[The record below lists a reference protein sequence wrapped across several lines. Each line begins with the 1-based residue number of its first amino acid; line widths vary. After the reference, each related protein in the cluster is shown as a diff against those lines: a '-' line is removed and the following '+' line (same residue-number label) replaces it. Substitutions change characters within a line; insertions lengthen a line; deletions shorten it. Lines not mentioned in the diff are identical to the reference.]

1 MNNGLRRV
9 AMAVALGALLV
20 LAGCSSEELGSSEK
34 PAGTEA
40 GGNTIVLGVKEVR
53 SAVTRSQHTGSMDFT
68 QLKSTGFGV
77 YGYQGTYNSS
87 SSKPTL
93 FADNASNTHVTWVSG
108 GTDPTT
114 TLVHPGSWIYTA
126 TATDQKE
133 WVTTDKYTFFAY
145 APYMAD
151 ASNSGPGITSVKT
164 DVVAGDPTIGYTVA
178 EDPAQSVDLLWGVR
192 SDDGTADASSVNNGK
207 PWLNCTQMETAS
219 TVLFT
224 FCHALC
230 AVGFHAQVMA
240 DQTNDTDNL
249 GDMSRLGTIGSA
261 TGCKVTLRSI
271 TLTPVTT
278 SFTKSAVLNLN
289 NDTKFRPNWS
299 GPSGTIASLALDDG
313 TTAGHGTISS
323 ALLDPVANKAT
334 DDYYS
339 SGTTLNVNGSQTG
352 VMADVSVPGIT
363 ETANAQPVIANND
376 LFMLIPQD
384 KQDYTVRIQ
393 YYMTYK
399 TGEDTY
405 GEDTYHRQSFEG
417 TATLSNIELMAGV
430 KYYFNLV
437 FGLTTFKVS
446 VDAVDWNESTSSVTI
461 ATETGTSASNSLARE
476 MRSED

>member
-1 MNNGLRRV
+1 MRNENEEMKNGLRRV
-9 AMAVALGALLV
+9 AMAVALGVLLV

-77 YGYQGTYNSS
+77 YGYQGAYNSS
-87 SSKPTL
+87 TSKPTL
-93 FADNASNTHVTWVSG
+93 FATGANTKVTFETG

-114 TLVHPGSWIYTA
+114 ALVHPGSWKYAETA
-126 TATDQKE
+126 ANQKE

-145 APYMAD
+145 APYMSAGEGTRGTD
-151 ASNSGPGITSVKT
+151 AGINTIST
-164 DVVAGDPTIGYTVA
+164 GNGDPTIGYTVA
-178 EDPAQSVDLLWGVR
+178 TNPAQSVDLLWGVR
-192 SDDGTADASSVNNGK
+192 TDSEAKSGL
-207 PWLNCTQMETAS
+207 PWVDCMQTETAS

-240 DQTNDTDNL
+240 DQANDTDNL
-249 GDMSRLGTIGSA
+249 GDVSQLGTIGDA
-261 TGCKVTLRSI
+261 DGCKVTLRSI
-271 TLTPVTT
+271 TLTPAGIPAKNEDPAVDPVH
-278 SFTKSAVLNLN
+278 FYQSAVLNLN
-289 NDTKFRPNWS
+289 NDTKFKPKWS
-299 GPSGTIASLALDDG
+299 AHSGTIASLTLDNGEID
-313 TTAGHGTISS
+313 TK
-323 ALLDPVANKAT
+323 LLDPNTSDFEDANPMNY
-334 DDYYS
+334 D
-339 SGTTLNVNGSQTG
+339 
-352 VMADVSVPGIT
+352 VMTSESYDTEVPGIT
-363 ETANAQPVIANND
+363 ETANSQAVIAGDNV
-376 LFMLIPQD
+376 FMLIPQVA
-384 KQDYTVRIQ
+384 QDYTVSIK
-393 YYMTYK
+393 YFITYK
-399 TGEDTY
+399 TASG
-405 GEDTYHRQSFEG
+405 YHREAKTG
-417 TATLSNIELMAGV
+417 TATLRNIELVAGV

>member
-1 MNNGLRRV
+1 MRNENEEMNNGLRRV
-9 AMAVALGALLV
+9 AMAVALGVLLV

-77 YGYQGTYNSS
+77 YGYQGAYDSS
-87 SSKPTL
+87 SSTPTL

-133 WVTTDKYTFFAY
+133 WVTTYKYTFFAY

-164 DVVAGDPTIGYTVA
+164 DVVTGDPTIGYTVA
-178 EDPAQSVDLLWGVR
+178 TNPAQSVDLLWGVR
-192 SDDGTADASSVNNGK
+192 SDDGTANTSSVNNGK
-207 PWLNCTQMETAS
+207 PWLDCTQMETAS

-261 TGCKVTLRSI
+261 DGCKVTLRSI

-289 NDTKFRPNWS
+289 NDKKFKPNWS
-299 GPSGTIASLALDDG
+299 GYSGTIASLTLDNGEID
-313 TTAGHGTISS
+313 TK
-323 ALLDPVANKAT
+323 LLDPVANLGT

-352 VMADVSVPGIT
+352 VMTDLSVPGIT
-363 ETANAQPVIANND
+363 ETANTQPVIANDD

-405 GEDTYHRQSFEG
+405 HRQSFEG
-417 TATLSNIELMAGV
+417 TATLRNIELVAGV

>member
-1 MNNGLRRV
+1 MRNENEEMNNRLRRV
-9 AMAVALGALLV
+9 AMAVALGVLLV

-77 YGYQGTYNSS
+77 YGYQGAYNSS
-87 SSKPTL
+87 SSTPTL
-93 FADNASNTHVTWVSG
+93 FATGANTKVTFETD

-114 TLVHPGSWIYTA
+114 ILVHPGSWKYAETA
-126 TATDQKE
+126 ANQKE

-145 APYMAD
+145 APYMSAGEGTRGTD
-151 ASNSGPGITSVKT
+151 AGINTIST
-164 DVVAGDPTIGYTVA
+164 GNGDPTIGYTVA
-178 EDPAQSVDLLWGVR
+178 TNPAQSVDLLWGVR
-192 SDDGTADASSVNNGK
+192 TDSEAKSGL
-207 PWLNCTQMETAS
+207 PWVDCMQTETAS

-249 GDMSRLGTIGSA
+249 GDVSTLGTIGSA

-271 TLTPVTT
+271 TLAPAGFPDKNPVVAATP
-278 SFTKSAVLNLN
+278 FHESAVLNLN
-289 NDTKFRPNWS
+289 NDTKFKPKWS
-299 GPSGTIASLALDDG
+299 AHSGTIASLTLDNGEIDPE
-313 TTAGHGTISS
+313 
-323 ALLDPVANKAT
+323 LLDPVANLGT

-339 SGTTLNVNGSQTG
+339 EGTTLNPNGTKTE
-352 VMADVSVPGIT
+352 VMSNSSVPGIT
-363 ETANAQPVIANND
+363 ETANSQAVIAGDNV
-376 LFMLIPQD
+376 FMFIPQAA
-384 KQDYTVRIQ
+384 QDYTVTVQ

-399 TGEDTY
+399 TGESS
-405 GEDTYHRQSFEG
+405 YHRQSFEG
-417 TATLSNIELMAGV
+417 TATLSNIELVAGV

-446 VDAVDWNESTSSVTI
+446 VDAVDWEESTNSVTI

-476 MRSED
+476 LKNEE

>member
-1 MNNGLRRV
+1 M
-9 AMAVALGALLV
+9 MTALVVTV

-77 YGYQGTYNSS
+77 YGYQGAYDSS
-87 SSKPTL
+87 SSTPTL
-93 FADNASNTHVTWVSG
+93 FATGANTKVTFETG

-114 TLVHPGSWIYTA
+114 ALVHPGSWKYAETA
-126 TATDQKE
+126 ANQKE
-133 WVTTDKYTFFAY
+133 WGTTDEYTFFAY

-151 ASNSGPGITSVKT
+151 AGTEPGITSIST
-164 DVVAGDPTIGYTVA
+164 GNGDPTIGYTVA

-192 SDDGTADASSVNNGK
+192 SDDGTTNTNSDNNGK

-240 DQTNDTDNL
+240 DQANDTDNL
-249 GDMSRLGTIGSA
+249 GDMSQLGTIGDA
-261 TGCKVTLRSI
+261 DGCKVTLRSI
-271 TLTPVTT
+271 TLTPAGIPAKNEDPAVDPVP
-278 SFTKSAVLNLN
+278 FCQSAVLNLN
-289 NDTKFRPNWS
+289 NDTKFKPKWS
-299 GPSGTIASLALDDG
+299 AHSGTIASLTLDNGEID
-313 TTAGHGTISS
+313 TK
-323 ALLDPVANKAT
+323 LLDPVANLGT

-339 SGTTLNVNGSQTG
+339 EGTTLNPNGTKTE
-352 VMADVSVPGIT
+352 VMSNSSVPGIT
-363 ETANAQPVIANND
+363 ETADSQAVIAGDNV
-376 LFMLIPQD
+376 FMLIPQAA
-384 KQDYTVRIQ
+384 QDYTVTVQ

-399 TGEDTY
+399 TGM
-405 GEDTYHRQSFEG
+405 DTYHRQSFEG
-417 TATLSNIELMAGV
+417 TATLRNIELMAGV

-461 ATETGTSASNSLARE
+461 ATETGTSASQSLVRE
-476 MRSED
+476 FRSEK

>member
-1 MNNGLRRV
+1 MRNENEEMNNGLRRV

-20 LAGCSSEELGSSEK
+20 LAGCSSEVLGSSEK

-77 YGYQGTYNSS
+77 YGYQGAYDSS
-87 SSKPTL
+87 TSKPTL
-93 FADNASNTHVTWVSG
+93 FATGANTKVTFETG

-114 TLVHPGSWIYTA
+114 ALVHPGSWKYAETA
-126 TATDQKE
+126 ANQKE

-145 APYMAD
+145 APYMSAGEGTRGTD
-151 ASNSGPGITSVKT
+151 AGINTIST
-164 DVVAGDPTIGYTVA
+164 GNGDPTIVYTVA
-178 EDPAQSVDLLWGVR
+178 TDPAQSVDLLWGVR
-192 SDDGTADASSVNNGK
+192 SDDGTADASSVKNGK
-207 PWLNCTQMETAS
+207 PWLDCTQMETAS

-249 GDMSRLGTIGSA
+249 GDMSRLGTLGSA
-261 TGCKVTLRSI
+261 DGCKVTLRSI

-289 NDTKFRPNWS
+289 NTTKFQPNW
-299 GPSGTIASLALDDG
+299 GGHSGTIASLTLDNGEID
-313 TTAGHGTISS
+313 TK
-323 ALLDPVANKAT
+323 LLDPVANLGT

-339 SGTTLNVNGSQTG
+339 EGTTTLNPNGTKTE
-352 VMADVSVPGIT
+352 VMSNSSVPGIT
-363 ETANAQPVIANND
+363 ETANSQAVIAGDNV
-376 LFMLIPQD
+376 FMFIPQAA
-384 KQDYTVRIQ
+384 QDYTVTVQ

-399 TGEDTY
+399 TGV
-405 GEDTYHRQSFEG
+405 GTYHRQSFEG
-417 TATLSNIELMAGV
+417 TATLRNIELVAGV

-446 VDAVDWNESTSSVTI
+446 VDAVDWDESTSSVTI

>member
-1 MNNGLRRV
+1 MRNENEEMNNGLRRV
-9 AMAVALGALLV
+9 AMVVALGALLV

-77 YGYQGTYNSS
+77 YGYQGAYESS
-87 SSKPTL
+87 SSTPTL

-178 EDPAQSVDLLWGVR
+178 EDPAQSVDLVWGVR
-192 SDDGTADASSVNNGK
+192 SDDGTTNTNSYNNGK

-249 GDMSRLGTIGSA
+249 GDVSRLGTLGSA
-261 TGCKVTLRSI
+261 TGCKVTLKSI

-278 SFTKSAVLNLN
+278 AFRKSAVLNLN
-289 NDTKFRPNWS
+289 NDNKFQPKWS
-299 GPSGTIASLALDDG
+299 GYSGTIASLALD
-313 TTAGHGTISS
+313 AGEIDTK
-323 ALLDPVANKAT
+323 LLDPDPSDFGVVNPGNTAFMTN
-334 DDYYS
+334 DD
-339 SGTTLNVNGSQTG
+339 
-352 VMADVSVPGIT
+352 VPGIT
-363 ETANAQPVIANND
+363 ETANSQAVIAGDNV
-376 LFMLIPQD
+376 FMLIPQAA
-384 KQDYTVRIQ
+384 QDYTVNIE
-393 YYMTYK
+393 YYITYK
-399 TGEDTY
+399 TG
-405 GEDTYHRQSFEG
+405 GGYHREAKTG
-417 TATLSNIELMAGV
+417 TATLSNIELVAGV

>member
-34 PAGTEA
+34 PASTEA

-53 SAVTRSQHTGSMDFT
+53 SAMTRADQQPGVMDFT
-68 QLKSTGFGV
+68 KLKTTGFGV
-77 YGYQGTYNSS
+77 YGYQGAYDSGTST
-87 SSKPTL
+87 PTL
-93 FADNASNTHVTWVSG
+93 FATGANTKVTFETG

-114 TLVHPGSWIYTA
+114 ILVHPGSWKYAETA
-126 TATDQKE
+126 ANQKE

-145 APYMAD
+145 APYMAS
-151 ASNSGPGITSVKT
+151 AGTEPGITSIST
-164 DVVAGDPTIGYTVA
+164 SDGDPTIGYTVA
-178 EDPAQSVDLLWGVR
+178 EAPAQSVDLLWGVR
-192 SDDGTADASSVNNGK
+192 TDSEAKSGL
-207 PWLNCTQMETAS
+207 PWLDCTQKETAS

-249 GDMSRLGTIGSA
+249 GDMSRLGTIGSKD
-261 TGCKVTLRSI
+261 GCKVTLRSI

-289 NDTKFRPNWS
+289 NTTKFQPKWS
-299 GPSGTIASLALDDG
+299 GQSGTIASLALD
-313 TTAGHGTISS
+313 AGEIDTE
-323 ALLDPVANKAT
+323 LLDPDPSDFEVANPGNT
-334 DDYYS
+334 TFMTNDD
-339 SGTTLNVNGSQTG
+339 
-352 VMADVSVPGIT
+352 VPGIT
-363 ETANAQPVIANND
+363 ETANSQAVIAGDNV
-376 LFMLIPQD
+376 FMLIPQAA
-384 KQDYTVRIQ
+384 QDYTVSIQ
-393 YYMTYK
+393 YYITYK
-399 TGEDTY
+399 TG
-405 GEDTYHRQSFEG
+405 GGYHREAKTG
-417 TATLSNIELMAGV
+417 TATLRNIELVAGV

>member
-1 MNNGLRRV
+1 MRNENEEMNNGLRRV

-53 SAVTRSQHTGSMDFT
+53 SAMTRADQQPGVMDFT
-68 QLKSTGFGV
+68 KLKTTGFGV
-77 YGYQGTYNSS
+77 YGYQGAYSS
-87 SSKPTL
+87 STSKPTL
-93 FADNASNTHVTWVSG
+93 FATGANTKVTFETG

-114 TLVHPGSWIYTA
+114 ILVHPGSWKYAETA
-126 TATDQKE
+126 ANQKE

-145 APYMAD
+145 APYMAS
-151 ASNSGPGITSVKT
+151 AGTEPGITSIST
-164 DVVAGDPTIGYTVA
+164 SDGDPTIGYTVA
-178 EDPAQSVDLLWGVR
+178 TNPAQSVDLLWGVR
-192 SDDGTADASSVNNGK
+192 SDDGTTDAFSVNNGK
-207 PWLNCTQMETAS
+207 PWVDCTQKETAS

-261 TGCKVTLRSI
+261 DGCKVTLRSI

-289 NDTKFRPNWS
+289 NDKKFQPKWS
-299 GPSGTIASLALDDG
+299 GYSGTIASLTLDNGEID
-313 TTAGHGTISS
+313 TE
-323 ALLDPVANKAT
+323 LLDPVANLGT

-352 VMADVSVPGIT
+352 VMADVNVPGIT
-363 ETANAQPVIANND
+363 ETANTQPVIANDD

-399 TGEDTY
+399 TGE
-405 GEDTYHRQSFEG
+405 GTYHRQSFEG
-417 TATLSNIELMAGV
+417 TATLRNIELVAGV

-476 MRSED
+476 MRSAD

>member
-1 MNNGLRRV
+1 MRNENEEMNNGLRRV

-87 SSKPTL
+87 SSTPTL
-93 FADNASNTHVTWVSG
+93 FATGANTKVTFETD

-114 TLVHPGSWIYTA
+114 ALVHPGSWKYAETA
-126 TATDQKE
+126 ANQKE

-145 APYMAD
+145 APYMSAGEGTRGTD
-151 ASNSGPGITSVKT
+151 AGINTIST
-164 DVVAGDPTIGYTVA
+164 GNGDPTIGYTVA

-249 GDMSRLGTIGSA
+249 GDVSRLGTIGSA

-289 NDTKFRPNWS
+289 NDTKFQPNWS
-299 GPSGTIASLALDDG
+299 GPSGTIASLALD
-313 TTAGHGTISS
+313 AGEIDTE
-323 ALLDPVANKAT
+323 LLDPDPSDFGVANPGNTAFMT
-334 DDYYS
+334 DD
-339 SGTTLNVNGSQTG
+339 
-352 VMADVSVPGIT
+352 AVPGIT
-363 ETANAQPVIANND
+363 ETANSQAVIAGDNV
-376 LFMLIPQD
+376 FMLIPQAA
-384 KQDYTVRIQ
+384 QDYTVNIE
-393 YYMTYK
+393 YYITYK
-399 TGEDTY
+399 TG
-405 GEDTYHRQSFEG
+405 GGYHREAKTG
-417 TATLSNIELMAGV
+417 TATLSNIELVAGV

>member
-1 MNNGLRRV
+1 MTALVV
-9 AMAVALGALLV
+9 AV

-34 PAGTEA
+34 LTGTGA

-87 SSKPTL
+87 TSEPTL
-93 FADNASNTHVTWVSG
+93 FATGANTKVTFETG

-114 TLVHPGSWIYTA
+114 ILVHPGSWQYAETA
-126 TATDQKE
+126 ANQKE
-133 WVTTDKYTFFAY
+133 WVTEEKYTFFAY
-145 APYMAD
+145 APYMSAGEGTRGTD
-151 ASNSGPGITSVKT
+151 AGINTIST
-164 DVVAGDPTIGYTVA
+164 GNGDPTIGYTVA

-192 SDDGTADASSVNNGK
+192 SDDGTTDTDSDNNGK
-207 PWLNCTQMETAS
+207 PWLDCTQTETAS

-249 GDMSRLGTIGSA
+249 GDMSRLGTLGSA
-261 TGCKVTLRSI
+261 DGCKVTLKSI

-289 NDTKFRPNWS
+289 NDTKFRPKWS
-299 GPSGTIASLALDDG
+299 DHSGTIASLALDDG
-313 TTAGHGTISS
+313 EIDTK
-323 ALLDPVANKAT
+323 LLDPDPSDFGEMNP
-334 DDYYS
+334 
-339 SGTTLNVNGSQTG
+339 GNTTFMTND
-352 VMADVSVPGIT
+352 AVPGIT
-363 ETANAQPVIANND
+363 ETANSQAVIAGDNV
-376 LFMLIPQD
+376 FMLIPQD
-384 KQDYTVRIQ
+384 AQDYTVSIE
-393 YYMTYK
+393 YYITYK
-399 TGEDTY
+399 TASG
-405 GEDTYHRQSFEG
+405 YHREAKTG

-446 VDAVDWNESTSSVTI
+446 VDAVDWDESTSSVTI

>member
-1 MNNGLRRV
+1 MRNENEEMNNGLRRV
-9 AMAVALGALLV
+9 AMAVALGVLLV

-40 GGNTIVLGVKEVR
+40 DGNTIVLGVKEVR

-77 YGYQGTYNSS
+77 YGYQGAYNSS
-87 SSKPTL
+87 TSKPTL
-93 FADNASNTHVTWVSG
+93 FATGANTKVTFETG

-114 TLVHPGSWIYTA
+114 ALVHPGSWKYAETA
-126 TATDQKE
+126 ANQKE

-145 APYMAD
+145 APYMAS
-151 ASNSGPGITSVKT
+151 AGTEPGITSIST
-164 DVVAGDPTIGYTVA
+164 GNGDPTIGYTVA
-178 EDPAQSVDLLWGVR
+178 EAPAQSVDLLWGVR
-192 SDDGTADASSVNNGK
+192 SDSEAKSGL
-207 PWLNCTQMETAS
+207 PWLDCTQTETAS

-249 GDMSRLGTIGSA
+249 GDVSTLGTIGSA
-261 TGCKVTLRSI
+261 DGCKVTLRSI
-271 TLTPVTT
+271 TLTPAGFPDKDPVVAATP
-278 SFTKSAVLNLN
+278 FHESAVLNLN
-289 NDTKFRPNWS
+289 NTTKFQPKWS
-299 GPSGTIASLALDDG
+299 GYSGTIASLALD
-313 TTAGHGTISS
+313 AGEIDIK
-323 ALLDPVANKAT
+323 LLDPVANLGT

-339 SGTTLNVNGSQTG
+339 EGTTLNPNGTKTE
-352 VMADVSVPGIT
+352 VMSNSSVPGIT
-363 ETANAQPVIANND
+363 ETANSQAVIAGDNV
-376 LFMLIPQD
+376 FMFIPQAA
-384 KQDYTVRIQ
+384 QDYTVTVQ

-399 TGEDTY
+399 TGV
-405 GEDTYHRQSFEG
+405 GTYHRQSFEG
-417 TATLSNIELMAGV
+417 TATLRNIELMAGV

-446 VDAVDWNESTSSVTI
+446 VDAVDWDESTSSVTI

>member
-1 MNNGLRRV
+1 MRNDHEEMNNGLRRV

-53 SAVTRSQHTGSMDFT
+53 SAVTRADQQPGVMDFT
-68 QLKSTGFGV
+68 KLKTTGFGV
-77 YGYQGTYNSS
+77 YGYKGTYNSGTS
-87 SSKPTL
+87 TPTL
-93 FADNASNTHVTWVSG
+93 FATGANTKVTFETG

-114 TLVHPGSWIYTA
+114 ILVHPGSWKYAETA
-126 TATDQKE
+126 ANQKE

-145 APYMAD
+145 APYMAS
-151 ASNSGPGITSVKT
+151 AGTEPGITSIST
-164 DVVAGDPTIGYTVA
+164 SNGDPTIGYTVA
-178 EDPAQSVDLLWGVR
+178 EAPAQSVDLLWGVR
-192 SDDGTADASSVNNGK
+192 SDSESKSGL
-207 PWLNCTQMETAS
+207 PWVDCTQKETAS

-271 TLTPVTT
+271 TLTPAGFPDKDPVVAATL
-278 SFTKSAVLNLN
+278 FHKSAVLNLN
-289 NDTKFRPNWS
+289 NTIKFQPKWS
-299 GPSGTIASLALDDG
+299 DYSGTIASLTLDNGEID
-313 TTAGHGTISS
+313 TK
-323 ALLDPVANKAT
+323 LLDPDPSDFGVANPGNT
-334 DDYYS
+334 TFMTNDD
-339 SGTTLNVNGSQTG
+339 
-352 VMADVSVPGIT
+352 VPGIT
-363 ETANAQPVIANND
+363 ETANSQAVIAGDNV
-376 LFMLIPQD
+376 FMLIPQAA
-384 KQDYTVRIQ
+384 QDYTVSID
-393 YYMTYK
+393 YFITYK
-399 TGEDTY
+399 TASG
-405 GEDTYHRQSFEG
+405 YHREAKTG
-417 TATLSNIELMAGV
+417 TATLRNIELVAGV

>member
-1 MNNGLRRV
+1 MLAAFV
-9 AMAVALGALLV
+9 VTAM
-20 LAGCSSEELGSSEK
+20 LAGCSSEELGLSEK

-77 YGYQGTYNSS
+77 YGYKGAYDSS
-87 SSKPTL
+87 TSEPTL
-93 FADNASNTHVTWVSG
+93 FATGANTKVTFETD

-114 TLVHPGSWIYTA
+114 ALVHPGSWKYAETA
-126 TATDQKE
+126 ANQKE

-145 APYMAD
+145 APYMSAGEGTRGTD
-151 ASNSGPGITSVKT
+151 AGINTIST
-164 DVVAGDPTIGYTVA
+164 GNGDPTIGYTVA
-178 EDPAQSVDLLWGVR
+178 TNPAQSVDLLWGVR

-249 GDMSRLGTIGSA
+249 GDVSTLGTIGSA
-261 TGCKVTLRSI
+261 DGCKVTLKSI
-271 TLTPVTT
+271 TLTPAGIPAKNEDPAVDPVP
-278 SFTKSAVLNLN
+278 FYQSAVLNLN
-289 NDTKFRPNWS
+289 NDIKFQPKWS
-299 GPSGTIASLALDDG
+299 DHSGTIASLALDDG
-313 TTAGHGTISS
+313 EIDTK
-323 ALLDPVANKAT
+323 LLDPKTT
-334 DDYYS
+334 DFGDDNPTNYD
-339 SGTTLNVNGSQTG
+339 
-352 VMADVSVPGIT
+352 VMTSESYDTEVPGIT
-363 ETANAQPVIANND
+363 ETANSQAVIAGDNV
-376 LFMLIPQD
+376 FMLIPQAA
-384 KQDYTVRIQ
+384 QDYTVSID
-393 YYMTYK
+393 YFITYK
-399 TGEDTY
+399 TASG
-405 GEDTYHRQSFEG
+405 YHREAKTG

-446 VDAVDWNESTSSVTI
+446 VDAVDWEESTNPVTI
-461 ATETGTSASNSLARE
+461 TTENGTSANQSLVRKF
-476 MRSED
+476 RSEK

>member
-34 PAGTEA
+34 PASTEA

-53 SAVTRSQHTGSMDFT
+53 SAMTRADQQPGVMDFT
-68 QLKSTGFGV
+68 KLKTTGFGV
-77 YGYQGTYNSS
+77 YGYQGAYDSGTST
-87 SSKPTL
+87 PTL
-93 FADNASNTHVTWVSG
+93 FATGANTKVTFETG

-114 TLVHPGSWIYTA
+114 ILVHPGSWKYAETA
-126 TATDQKE
+126 ANQKE

-145 APYMAD
+145 APYMAS
-151 ASNSGPGITSVKT
+151 AGTEPGITSIST
-164 DVVAGDPTIGYTVA
+164 SDGDPTIGYTVA
-178 EDPAQSVDLLWGVR
+178 EAPAQSVDLLWGVR
-192 SDDGTADASSVNNGK
+192 TDSEAKSGL
-207 PWLNCTQMETAS
+207 PWLDCTQKETAS

-249 GDMSRLGTIGSA
+249 GDMSRLGTIGSKD
-261 TGCKVTLRSI
+261 GCKVTLRSI

-289 NDTKFRPNWS
+289 NTTKFQPKWS
-299 GPSGTIASLALDDG
+299 GQSGTIASLALD
-313 TTAGHGTISS
+313 AGEIDTE
-323 ALLDPVANKAT
+323 LLDPDPSDFEVANPGNT
-334 DDYYS
+334 TFMTNDD
-339 SGTTLNVNGSQTG
+339 
-352 VMADVSVPGIT
+352 VPGIT
-363 ETANAQPVIANND
+363 ETANSQAVIAGDNV
-376 LFMLIPQD
+376 FMLIPQAA
-384 KQDYTVRIQ
+384 QDYIVSIQ
-393 YYMTYK
+393 YYITYK
-399 TGEDTY
+399 TG
-405 GEDTYHRQSFEG
+405 GGYHREAKTG
-417 TATLSNIELMAGV
+417 TATLRNIELMAGV